1 MDQDTPAALRLA
13 SELDACPSINYRSHA
28 AELRRQ
34 HAEIGRLTAARDA
47 LRSELA
53 DEKREREA
61 ATADCLRAY
70 TKLGALRAHR
80 DRVRRLTPEEIDAI
94 EDGFSNEFGL
104 EAKYSQD
111 FARAIETALAAK
123 WGVALDRSM

>member
-1 MDQDTPAALRLA
+1 MTHPLAEQLAAL
-13 SELDACPSINYRSHA
+13 LDRGVEQPRH
-28 AELRRQ
+28 RT
-34 HAEIGRLTAARDA
+34 TAAG
-47 LRSELA
+47 E
-53 DEKREREA
+53 
-61 ATADCLRAY
+61 
-70 TKLGALRAHR
+70 LRAHR

-123 WGVALDRSM
+123 WGVALDRSE